1 MIELLHRILFRGSLI
16 ASRKVP
22 FSWFNVPENLRIET
36 QPNSISINQE
46 FTEPTKSQKI
56 TKYVGNI
63 VLIAIIVKL
72 VNDVIQ
78 YEKSETANQLLPEA
92 AILQL
97 LPATIFL
104 VILIML
110 NIRRRMKL
118 LIFDFNNNQVKLQP
132 KTFSFI
138 GTKSAK
144 LTSPFSITLEP
155 NTRET
160 QKSYG
165 DEYSHSVVTTYHKGY
180 EVMVNF
186 EKSGKQSVMFL
197 ETENL
202 KQDYGDLISKLTS
215 VAGIEDPLMET
226 VGDFWSQS

>member
-1 MIELLHRILFRGSLI
+1 M
-16 ASRKVP
+16 
-22 FSWFNVPENLRIET
+22 RIET
-36 QPNSISINQE
+36 QTNFISISQE
-46 FTEPTKSQKI
+46 FTELTKSQKI

-78 YEKSETANQLLPEA
+78 YEKSESTNQLLPEV
-92 AILQL
+92 AIIPL

-118 LIFDFNNNQVKLQP
+118 LIFDFNNNMVKHEP
-132 KTFSFI
+132 RTFSFI
-138 GTKSAK
+138 GAK
-144 LTSPFSITLEP
+144 YAKFSSPFSMTLDS
-155 NTRET
+155 NTREM
-160 QKSYG
+160 QRSYG
-165 DEYSHSVVTTYHKGY
+165 DEHSNPVVTTYHKGY
-180 EVMVNF
+180 EIMANF
-186 EKSGKQSVMFL
+186 EGSGKQSVMFL

-202 KQDYGDLISKLTS
+202 KQDYGDLISKLAS

-226 VGDFWSQS
+226 VGDFWP

>member
-1 MIELLHRILFRGSLI
+1 M
-16 ASRKVP
+16 
-22 FSWFNVPENLRIET
+22 RIET
-36 QPNSISINQE
+36 QPNFISISQE

-72 VNDVIQ
+72 VNDVLQ
-78 YEKSETANQLLPEA
+78 YEKSEAANQLLPEA
-92 AILQL
+92 AVLPL
-97 LPATIFL
+97 LPATILL

-118 LIFDFNNNQVKLQP
+118 LIFDFNINQVKLQP
-132 KTFSFI
+132 KIFSFI

-144 LTSPFSITLEP
+144 LSSPFSITLEP

-180 EVMVNF
+180 EMMVNF

-202 KQDYGDLISKLTS
+202 KQDYGDLISKLAS
-215 VAGIEDPLMET
+215 VAGIGDPLVET
-226 VGDFWSQS
+226 VEDLWSKS

>member
-1 MIELLHRILFRGSLI
+1 M
-16 ASRKVP
+16 
-22 FSWFNVPENLRIET
+22 RIET
-36 QPNSISINQE
+36 QPNSISISQE

-72 VNDVIQ
+72 VNDVLQ
-78 YEKSETANQLLPEA
+78 YEKSEAANQLLPEA
-92 AILQL
+92 AVLPL
-97 LPATIFL
+97 LPATILL

-118 LIFDFNNNQVKLQP
+118 LIFDFNINQVKLQP
-132 KTFSFI
+132 KIFSFI

-144 LTSPFSITLEP
+144 LSSPFSIKLEP

-165 DEYSHSVVTTYHKGY
+165 DEHSHSVVTTYHKGY
-180 EVMVNF
+180 EMMVNF

-202 KQDYGDLISKLTS
+202 KQDYGDLISKLAS
-215 VAGIEDPLMET
+215 VAGIEDPLVET
-226 VGDFWSQS
+226 VEDFWSKS